1 MLNGFEIKCKK
12 CNNNAVEVRATA
24 NKTYGLNVGRIKV
37 KFVCIECGYEAEVPI
52 IQSRVKHKG
61 FML

>member
-1 MLNGFEIKCKK
+1 MLNGFKIKCEK
-12 CNNNAVEVRATA
+12 CNNNAVEVKATS
-24 NKTYGLNVGRIKV
+24 NKTYGLDIGCIRV

-52 IQSRVKHKG
+52 VQRKIKHKG